1 MRGRKGEVRTGD
13 TFDLCKVTEAL
24 LRILDYIKD
33 NGEPQKERSLSIK
46 GRK

>member
-13 TFDLCKVTEAL
+13 IFDLSKVTEAL

>member
-1 MRGRKGEVRTGD
+1 MRGRKEEVRRGD
-13 TFDLCKVTEAL
+13 TFNLSKITEAL